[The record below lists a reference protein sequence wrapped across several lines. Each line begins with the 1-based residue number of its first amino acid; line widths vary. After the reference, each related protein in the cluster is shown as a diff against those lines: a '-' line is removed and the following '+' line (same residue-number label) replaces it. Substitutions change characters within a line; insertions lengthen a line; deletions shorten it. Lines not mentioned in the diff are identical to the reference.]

1 VLIDN
6 VLSREET
13 AEVRQTV
20 FEEMEA
26 QSKSEGARGAGAWD
40 FVRTCPQVLRFHTHP
55 VMLWVVGEYL
65 GTRLLRAAHPPVP
78 RVADP
83 GSGYGGWVSFVWRSP
98 PTCPHAWYVLTRR
111 IARALLQHNDTPYQ
125 QLMQRGFPEHGF
137 GPDDSM
143 PPLGLQCN
151 MCIDEYREANG
162 GTMFVPDSYR
172 LGRKPQHEQAPAG
185 AQYERNEYAPPE
197 AQCLTAPPGS
207 VFCYHAATWH
217 RMHPNTTETAR
228 LGLLQSFTP
237 VTRGNGLL
245 CDAILYYL

>member
-1 VLIDN
+1 MRGLC
-6 VLSREET
+6 SH
-13 AEVRQTV
+13 
-20 FEEMEA
+20 
-26 QSKSEGARGAGAWD
+26 GA
-40 FVRTCPQVLRFHTHP
+40 
-55 VMLWVVGEYL
+55 
-65 GTRLLRAAHPPVP
+65 PP
-78 RVADP
+78 
-83 GSGYGGWVSFVWRSP
+83 
-98 PTCPHAWYVLTRR
+98 
-111 IARALLQHNDTPYQ
+111 LLQHNDTPYQ
-125 QLMQRGFPEHGF
+125 RLMQRGFPEHGF

-245 CDAILYYL
+245 CDAILYKNRIFAKTGSGRTYEKLTKRPVSAGLHRA

>member
-1 VLIDN
+1 MFRGCRAPQVLIDN

-83 GSGYGGWVSFVWRSP
+83 GSGYGGWVSFV
-98 PTCPHAWYVLTRR
+98 
-111 IARALLQHNDTPYQ
+111 
-125 QLMQRGFPEHGF
+125 
-137 GPDDSM
+137 
-143 PPLGLQCN
+143 
-151 MCIDEYREANG
+151 
-162 GTMFVPDSYR
+162 
-172 LGRKPQHEQAPAG
+172 
-185 AQYERNEYAPPE
+185 
-197 AQCLTAPPGS
+197 
-207 VFCYHAATWH
+207 
-217 RMHPNTTETAR
+217 
-228 LGLLQSFTP
+228 
-237 VTRGNGLL
+237 
-245 CDAILYYL
+245 